1 MLRGSTPIQL
11 SQLDISPAI
20 QAGALEQQ
28 AAVNLATGIQQGIQ
42 NFQAK
47 RRKRNSNK

>member
-28 AAVNLATGIQQGIQ
+28 ALKGPTDTQVYG
-42 NFQAK
+42 
-47 RRKRNSNK
+47 